1 MELEIKQIT
10 DKIIELGKKRLLTQ
24 PYQDINAAI
33 YSVKGDIS
41 LLVQAFMAEHKDEG
55 RKKKH
60 G

>member
-1 MELEIKQIT
+1 MEPEIRRIA
-10 DKIIELGKKRLLTQ
+10 DEIIKLGKTRLSTQ
-24 PYQDINAAI
+24 PYQDINAAV

-41 LLVQAFMAEHKDEG
+41 FLVQAFMAEHKDEG